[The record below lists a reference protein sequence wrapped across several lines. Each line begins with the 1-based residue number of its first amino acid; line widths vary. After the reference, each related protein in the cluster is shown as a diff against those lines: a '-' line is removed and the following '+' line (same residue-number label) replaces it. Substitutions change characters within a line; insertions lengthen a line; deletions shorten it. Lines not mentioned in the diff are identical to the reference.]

1 MTQEQIKLAH
11 RFLKETGYFSQ
22 WQKYMRNKNLRK
34 KIYGQF
40 GETENIFGYCN
51 FTAFLRQNNI
61 NIKDFISSHFKNYLY
76 IKGIKGKPP
85 VFLEQNAF
93 TYNCETGEYKIM
105 LYER

>member
-1 MTQEQIKLAH
+1 MDENQIKLAH

-34 KIYGQF
+34 KIYSKH
-40 GETENIFGYCN
+40 GETEDIFGCCN
-51 FTAFLRQNNI
+51 FTSFLCKNNI
-61 NIKDFISSHFKNYLY
+61 KIKDFISSHFKNYLY
-76 IKGIKGKPP
+76 IKGIKDKPA

-93 TYNCETGEYKIM
+93 TYNPETGEYKIM